1 MLYSEIGNQVL
12 KFGLG
17 VLAILVIGIVLAIIG
32 IQHEHLTKLRDRK
45 AELEIMIK
53 DDEKKIKELEKQV
66 KYLKEENKELEKEVL
81 LLDPKRKKIEKKKKT
96 KQVGKDN
103 TNTE

>member
-17 VLAILVIGIVLAIIG
+17 LLAILLIGIVLAIIG

-45 AELEIMIK
+45 AELEIMLK
-53 DDEKKIKELEKQV
+53 DSEDKIKSLQKELKDT
-66 KYLKEENKELEKEVL
+66 KEENKELEKEL
-81 LLDPKRKKIEKKKKT
+81 MKYDKKRKKAEKKEKS
-96 KQVGKDN
+96 
-103 TNTE
+103 